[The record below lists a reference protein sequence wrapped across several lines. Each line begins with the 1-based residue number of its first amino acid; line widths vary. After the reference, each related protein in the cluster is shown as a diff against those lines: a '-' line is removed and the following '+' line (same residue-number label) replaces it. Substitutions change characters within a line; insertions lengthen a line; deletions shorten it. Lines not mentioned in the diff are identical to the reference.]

1 MSEPKYGTMN
11 KKVVFYDSDKR
22 FAELKIR
29 LQHDG
34 ISQAQFFRG
43 IVTGYL
49 MQDGDVLS
57 YVDKLKASKNIGN
70 RSKKSIKEERELINT
85 GKEQLDKLAL
95 GDEEIENIFDILEKS
110 PSSAVNFSTLFFLFS
125 TRLGNE
131 ENEDIYKCD
140 DVLVFRYLHI

>member
-1 MSEPKYGTMN
+1 MREPKYGTMN

-70 RSKKSIKEERELINT
+70 RTKKSIKEERGLINT
-85 GKEQLDKLAL
+85 GKEQLNKFAL
-95 GDEEIENIFDILEKS
+95 GDDEIDNIFDILEK
-110 PSSAVNFSTLFFLFS
+110 
-125 TRLGNE
+125 
-131 ENEDIYKCD
+131 ENPD
-140 DVLVFRYLHI
+140 L

>member
-85 GKEQLDKLAL
+85 GKEQMNKLAL
-95 GDEEIENIFDILEKS
+95 GDEEIENIFDILEKQN
-110 PSSAVNFSTLFFLFS
+110 PDL
-125 TRLGNE
+125 
-131 ENEDIYKCD
+131 
-140 DVLVFRYLHI
+140 

>member
-49 MQDGDVLS
+49 LQDGNVLS
-57 YVDKLKASKNIGN
+57 YVDRLKASKNIGN
-70 RSKKSIKEERELINT
+70 RTKKSIKEERELINT

-95 GDEEIENIFDILEKS
+95 GDEEIENIFDILEKQN
-110 PSSAVNFSTLFFLFS
+110 PDL
-125 TRLGNE
+125 
-131 ENEDIYKCD
+131 
-140 DVLVFRYLHI
+140 

>member
-70 RSKKSIKEERELINT
+70 RTKKSIKEERELINT

-95 GDEEIENIFDILEKS
+95 GDEEIENIFDILERQN
-110 PSSAVNFSTLFFLFS
+110 PDL
-125 TRLGNE
+125 
-131 ENEDIYKCD
+131 
-140 DVLVFRYLHI
+140 

>member
-1 MSEPKYGTMN
+1 MNTPKYGTMS
-11 KKVVFYDSDKR
+11 KKVVFYDTDKR

-57 YVDKLKASKNIGN
+57 YVDKLKTSKNIGN
-70 RSKKSIKEERELINT
+70 RTKKSIKEERELINT
-85 GKEQLDKLAL
+85 GKERLDKLAL
-95 GDEEIENIFDILEKS
+95 GDDEIENIFDILEKQN
-110 PSSAVNFSTLFFLFS
+110 PDL
-125 TRLGNE
+125 
-131 ENEDIYKCD
+131 
-140 DVLVFRYLHI
+140 

>member
-85 GKEQLDKLAL
+85 GKEQINKLAL
-95 GDEEIENIFDILEKS
+95 GDEEIENIFDILEKQN
-110 PSSAVNFSTLFFLFS
+110 PDL
-125 TRLGNE
+125 
-131 ENEDIYKCD
+131 
-140 DVLVFRYLHI
+140 

>member
-49 MQDGDVLS
+49 MQDGNVLS
-57 YVDKLKASKNIGN
+57 YVDRLKASKNIGN
-70 RSKKSIKEERELINT
+70 RTKKSIKEERELINT

-95 GDEEIENIFDILEKS
+95 GDEEIENIFDILEKQN
-110 PSSAVNFSTLFFLFS
+110 PDL
-125 TRLGNE
+125 
-131 ENEDIYKCD
+131 
-140 DVLVFRYLHI
+140 

>member
-70 RSKKSIKEERELINT
+70 RTKKSIKEERELINT
-85 GKEQLDKLAL
+85 GKEQMNKLAL
-95 GDEEIENIFDILEKS
+95 GDEEIENIFDILEKQN
-110 PSSAVNFSTLFFLFS
+110 PDL
-125 TRLGNE
+125 
-131 ENEDIYKCD
+131 
-140 DVLVFRYLHI
+140 

>member
-57 YVDKLKASKNIGN
+57 YVDRLKASKNIGN
-70 RSKKSIKEERELINT
+70 RTKKSIKEERELINT

-95 GDEEIENIFDILEKS
+95 GDEEIENIFDILEKQN
-110 PSSAVNFSTLFFLFS
+110 PDL
-125 TRLGNE
+125 
-131 ENEDIYKCD
+131 
-140 DVLVFRYLHI
+140 

>member
-70 RSKKSIKEERELINT
+70 RTKKSIKEERELINT
-85 GKEQLDKLAL
+85 GRKSSWIKFAL
-95 GDEEIENIFDILEKS
+95 GDEEIENIFDILEKQN
-110 PSSAVNFSTLFFLFS
+110 PDL
-125 TRLGNE
+125 
-131 ENEDIYKCD
+131 
-140 DVLVFRYLHI
+140 

>member
-49 MQDGDVLS
+49 LQDGNVLS
-57 YVDKLKASKNIGN
+57 YVDRLKASKNIGN
-70 RSKKSIKEERELINT
+70 RIKKSIKAERELINN
-85 GKEQLDKLAL
+85 GKEQLNKLAL
-95 GDEEIENIFDILEKS
+95 GDEEIENIFDILEKQN
-110 PSSAVNFSTLFFLFS
+110 PDL
-125 TRLGNE
+125 
-131 ENEDIYKCD
+131 
-140 DVLVFRYLHI
+140 

>member
-57 YVDKLKASKNIGN
+57 YVDKLKTSKNIGN
-70 RSKKSIKEERELINT
+70 RSKKSIKEERRLINT
-85 GKEQLDKLAL
+85 GKEQSNKLAL
-95 GDEEIENIFDILEKS
+95 GDEEIENIFDILEKQN
-110 PSSAVNFSTLFFLFS
+110 PDL
-125 TRLGNE
+125 
-131 ENEDIYKCD
+131 
-140 DVLVFRYLHI
+140 

>member
-70 RSKKSIKEERELINT
+70 RTKKSIKEERELINT
-85 GKEQLDKLAL
+85 GKEQMDKLAL
-95 GDEEIENIFDILEKS
+95 GDEEIENIFDILEKQN
-110 PSSAVNFSTLFFLFS
+110 PDL
-125 TRLGNE
+125 
-131 ENEDIYKCD
+131 
-140 DVLVFRYLHI
+140 

>member
-34 ISQAQFFRG
+34 VSQAQFFRG

-85 GKEQLDKLAL
+85 GKEQSNKLAL
-95 GDEEIENIFDILEKS
+95 GDEEIENIFDILEKQN
-110 PSSAVNFSTLFFLFS
+110 PDL
-125 TRLGNE
+125 
-131 ENEDIYKCD
+131 
-140 DVLVFRYLHI
+140 

>member
-34 ISQAQFFRG
+34 VSQAQFFRG

-70 RSKKSIKEERELINT
+70 RTKKSIKEERELINT
-85 GKEQLDKLAL
+85 GKEQSNKLAL
-95 GDEEIENIFDILEKS
+95 GDEEIENIFDILEKQN
-110 PSSAVNFSTLFFLFS
+110 PDL
-125 TRLGNE
+125 
-131 ENEDIYKCD
+131 
-140 DVLVFRYLHI
+140 

>member
-85 GKEQLDKLAL
+85 GKEQSNKLAL
-95 GDEEIENIFDILEKS
+95 GDEEIENIFDILEKQN
-110 PSSAVNFSTLFFLFS
+110 PDL
-125 TRLGNE
+125 
-131 ENEDIYKCD
+131 
-140 DVLVFRYLHI
+140 

>member
-70 RSKKSIKEERELINT
+70 RSNKSIKEERELINT

-95 GDEEIENIFDILEKS
+95 DDEEIENIFDILEKQN
-110 PSSAVNFSTLFFLFS
+110 PDL
-125 TRLGNE
+125 
-131 ENEDIYKCD
+131 
-140 DVLVFRYLHI
+140 

>member
-34 ISQAQFFRG
+34 VSQAQFFRG

-95 GDEEIENIFDILEKS
+95 GDDEIENIFDILEKQN
-110 PSSAVNFSTLFFLFS
+110 PDL
-125 TRLGNE
+125 
-131 ENEDIYKCD
+131 
-140 DVLVFRYLHI
+140 

>member
-34 ISQAQFFRG
+34 VSQAQFFRG

-95 GDEEIENIFDILEKS
+95 GDEEIENIFDILEKQN
-110 PSSAVNFSTLFFLFS
+110 PDL
-125 TRLGNE
+125 
-131 ENEDIYKCD
+131 
-140 DVLVFRYLHI
+140 